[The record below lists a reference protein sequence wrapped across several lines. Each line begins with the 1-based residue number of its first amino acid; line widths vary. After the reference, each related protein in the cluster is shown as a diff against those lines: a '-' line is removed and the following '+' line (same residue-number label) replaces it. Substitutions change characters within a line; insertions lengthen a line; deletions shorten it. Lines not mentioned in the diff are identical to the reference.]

1 MRHDSTATACDR
13 LQHQWELHGHA
24 SDLRDTIHRIVQETA
39 PVATRAHVEAALYA
53 RWEQL
58 TASAE
63 GDDDDYTR

>member
-1 MRHDSTATACDR
+1 MLNSTATACDR

-24 SDLRDTIHRIVQETA
+24 SDPQALIRRIVHDTV
-39 PVATRAHVEAALYA
+39 PVATRAHVEDALYA

-63 GDDDDYTR
+63 GDDDDYTL